1 MSTVLL
7 IEDDAWLAEI
17 EAQVLREAGYTV
29 EVAPHGFSAMDKL
42 DTYRPEVIILDVLL
56 TGSTAFSFL
65 NELRSHGDIGT
76 IPIILCTNIAEQFK
90 AHHLREYG
98 VRRIVD
104 KVTMHPD
111 DLAVAVRSVLS
122 DDEFEK
128 GGVS

>member
-1 MSTVLL
+1 MSAILL

-29 EVAPHGFSAMDKL
+29 EVAPHGFAAMDKL
-42 DTYRPEVIILDVLL
+42 DTYTPEVIILDVLL

-65 NELRSHGDIGT
+65 NELRSHGDIGA

-90 AHHLREYG
+90 VQQLREYG

-104 KVTMHPD
+104 KVTMRPD
-111 DLAVAVRSVLS
+111 DLVAAVRSVLLDS
-122 DDEFEK
+122 ESAGEAT
-128 GGVS
+128 